1 MIAIHLFGKFGI
13 EDLWIE
19 FGTGKH
25 RRCLSIHEYAA
36 NLGDDVC
43 AALPFWYAFAGYDT
57 VSSFGGRGKEL

>member
-1 MIAIHLFGKFGI
+1 MIAIHLFGKLGI
-13 EDLWIE
+13 EELWIK

-25 RRCLSIHEYAA
+25 RRWLSIHEYAA

-43 AALPFWYAFAGYDT
+43 ASLPFWYAFAGCDN